1 MIIIGMESKAM
12 KMPSLF
18 DRGPLKPPLS
28 SATRQQERIKRQ
40 TAATA
45 APDIEKKNQSLNLDN
60 ASQCKEYMVQCRLPI
75 M

>member
-1 MIIIGMESKAM
+1 MESKAM

-28 SATRQQERIKRQ
+28 SATRQQERMKRQ

-45 APDIEKKNQSLNLDN
+45 APDIEKKEQSLDLDN
-60 ASQCKEYMVQCRLPI
+60 TSQCKRVYIAAYQ
-75 M
+75 